1 MGTFG
6 GNKKVKAPV
15 YQEWQ
20 GNEYTDRARQNVGTY
35 GDWVGGNW
43 QSLVKA
49 PTAQDFTGIVNKA
62 YNTTWDDFLQDY
74 NTQANAIASRNYNRF
89 GGLGSTPSM
98 YTQDMLNKQE
108 NDLASRLGSQMYQMA
123 DQLAGNQFNRNLTS
137 LGTVYGMYNDAGNT
151 INDLDKNNWQIRN
164 RNIEAQY
171 VADAQNAQNRFNLG
185 NALTSG
191 IGGALTGLASGG
203 VPGAI
208 LGGVGGLAT
217 GALSGQNTGAIGTMF
232 NSQSPAVQWLGNI
245 NTTPNL
251 NLNTKAQQIVNT
263 PTTYRT
269 YMGGRY

>member
-1 MGTFG
+1 MSK
-6 GNKKVKAPV
+6 KKVKAPV

-35 GDWVGGNW
+35 GDWVGNNW

-137 LGTVYGMYNDAGNT
+137 LGTVYDMYNDAGNT

-164 RNIEAQY
+164 RNIEAKY
-171 VADAQNAQNRFNLG
+171 VADAQNARNRFNLG
-185 NALTSG
+185 NTLASG

-251 NLNTKAQQIVNT
+251 NLNTKARQIVNT